1 MSANVPTGEVAHA
14 VVAVDSVDAM
24 AEEEAADS
32 AAVETETAISE
43 ITTLRID
50 SPESV
55 YVNRDGT

>member
-1 MSANVPTGEVAHA
+1 MSANVPTGEVVHA
-14 VVAVDSVDAM
+14 VVAVDSVDEM
-24 AEEEAADS
+24 AEEEAAGS

-50 SPESV
+50 SPGSV